1 MTQLL
6 NYRINKKY
14 NIVFAVCNLLSEAE
28 IHVDILSI
36 HTQDYMRT
44 YYKKHNSFLK
54 KWSAK
59 NTKTL
64 FQPDTTAGES
74 IWLKSA
80 DTPGVWAMS

>member
-36 HTQDYMRT
+36 HTQDYNR
-44 YYKKHNSFLK
+44 NVPQ
-54 KWSAK
+54 
-59 NTKTL
+59 KT
-64 FQPDTTAGES
+64 
-74 IWLKSA
+74 
-80 DTPGVWAMS
+80 